1 LPQDAFSNDFTY
13 NAIGSTNH
21 GNRTK
26 ILINNYKNHLGL
38 FCILI
43 IIGVFLVGLWPY
55 DFFPKNGVEWLEET
69 NGINIKERGIV
80 YSSNIFNDRREP
92 FFRNDEITIEVW
104 LESRI
109 KPMGYLAWIL
119 SLVDGTGNEYLTLA
133 QWNTNLYIVRERI
146 TDPTLSDSTKKLGMR
161 KLLSAGKRRFITVSS
176 SKNGTAVYID
186 GTLKKIDS
194 NFIFIDHIREGS
206 VKFLLGNSPRG
217 DGQWMGNVLGL
228 AIYDRSM
235 GKEEVQHNYQSWL
248 AHGSPSDS
256 IKESSTAIFLF
267 DEHEGSRAKNHGL
280 LQYDLII
287 PHAYRVIKRGIL
299 ETPRLNLRQNLY
311 KIDTILH
318 FLGFIPVSFFLCAFF
333 CYSNRRSMVTSIIST
348 IFISIGL
355 GVSIELLQ
363 VYLPSRDSQSLDL
376 ICNFLGTMTGIAIF
390 GALSYFRKKN
400 IHEQKNIGGR
410 SPSI

>member
-1 LPQDAFSNDFTY
+1 M
-13 NAIGSTNH
+13 I
-21 GNRTK
+21 K
-26 ILINNYKNHLGL
+26 NYKTRLGL

-55 DFFPKNGVEWLEET
+55 DFSPKNGVEWLKET

-92 FFRNDEITIEVW
+92 TFRNDEITIEVW

-109 KPMGYLAWIL
+109 KPVNYLAWIL
-119 SLVDGTGNEYLTLA
+119 SLVDRKGNEYFTLA
-133 QWNTNLYIVRERI
+133 QWSTNFYIVRERI
-146 TDPTLSDSTKKLGMR
+146 TDPTLPDSSKKLVLR

-176 SKNGTAVYID
+176 SRNGTAVYID

-194 NFIFIDHIREGS
+194 NFIFIENIREGS

-217 DGQWMGNVLGL
+217 NGQWMGNVLGL

-235 GKEEVQHNYQSWL
+235 GKEEVLHNYQSWI

-267 DEHEGSRAKNHGL
+267 DEHEGSRVKSHGL
-280 LQYDLII
+280 KQYDLII
-287 PHAYRVIKRGIL
+287 PHAYRIIQRGIL
-299 ETPRLNLRQNLY
+299 EPPQLHIRQNLY

-333 CYSNRRSMVTSIIST
+333 CYSTRRSKVTSIIST

-376 ICNFLGTMTGIAIF
+376 ICNFLGTMTGIVIF
-390 GALSYFRKKN
+390 GALSYLRKKDP
-400 IHEQKNIGGR
+400 HK
-410 SPSI
+410 